1 MDSIREII
9 GDIIMCFTEC
19 APPILVLLFFIA
31 AGTALILAVVK
42 LMSP

>member
-1 MDSIREII
+1 MNRLREII

-31 AGTALILAVVK
+31 AGTALILAIAK
-42 LMSP
+42 LMFP